1 MAFRKAKNKYAGE
14 DFNLPDSMG
23 GMGDAGMGASDPTM
37 GMGGD
42 PLSMGGGMDM
52 GFGGAGNAYND
63 GISHAS
69 NGLFPQ
75 DVIPVRGPKRLWRL
89 LGIEF
94 QPDRPKHQ
102 KEKKI
107 NLFSYTANE
116 LKYQPGF
123 MRNVL
128 EPEATSAGLTEWL
141 TNTSLRAAAWEKESK
156 STNIMSP
163 EIRTAKD
170 IMVASI
176 MSPIDLQTNAVNI
189 VVKSE
194 ELTEVTQNELSKV
207 LSDYFN
213 DELKFGRRLA
223 KWIGNA
229 LYQAG
234 ATPVLVLPQS
244 NIRTLRNINDEMF
257 IGTFDQDDLAK
268 TIARTKIRKDVN
280 NSVSGEKYLASFEGL
295 NMWSDEA
302 STEAFTTKTLNDCID
317 SLEELDFIP
326 KSDVMKLHQTK
337 EQFKEEFKEM
347 LNKSKN
353 FVMFSTDIGTISKHS
368 HDIRD
373 RLRAMQ
379 REIDKKYVLDKVEPI
394 YVLNTEHDE
403 TTEVEAPSIIE
414 LPYQAVIPVIVPGS
428 PNQHIGY
435 FIMVNQWGEP
445 INPDTRDANDMNAN
459 SRLVESNVHANYGVP
474 SALLS
479 GDRSPLYQFKITS
492 QVFGTVLRNMMEQ
505 KLEEYGLGG
514 SRIEQHEAIT
524 TCLLR
529 NMLDKRL
536 IGLIFV
542 PEPMLTYYHFDVHPD
557 GTGKSLI
564 EDIRTLTGLRT
575 TLVTAN
581 IMAATE
587 NSIDQ
592 KVIELNV
599 GEMNANAQ
607 QLMEQVK
614 NAFTEKR
621 IMRYD
626 NNPLNVQ
633 RDLIQKSL
641 TFVPKGIKGLQ
652 DGLTINTEHKSTG
665 AIQPDRDLM
674 DWLDRR
680 IDQGLLVPKS
690 VIDKGDDEEFARSVV
705 TTNLFFNNRVKM
717 LQQDVNDQATK
728 TVRNYVKY
736 STIVRNRLKDILA
749 LSAKDYDDTNQ
760 DPADP
765 TPPKEPK
772 ELEKLGKESLQP
784 SMELQSLSDDQV
796 KKAEKEAKKIR
807 KTDTHPPKSKE
818 EIEMNDKDINQQL
831 DDILEHIYVQLPE
844 PRIVVDK
851 AQTEEINSF
860 MQCIDGIL
868 NTVYNDDLLPD
879 DFAAY
884 QNVLKMYRGRERARL
899 AREFIKKVG
908 YNSVFDLPPLDQ
920 LDTKDLYTVA
930 MFVINSKRGMDN
942 LSEQIARKLNLG
954 NRAENQGMVDIG
966 GSVGNDF
973 NLPSDMG
980 GTGDMGAAATGSG
993 IGEGTLG
1000 GVNETNADMNME
1012 SGNASSTTETGGE
1025 ENGGMPNI
1033 DLNV

>member
-1 MAFRKAKNKYAGE
+1 MAFKKAKNKYASE

-23 GMGDAGMGASDPTM
+23 GAGDGGMSDPSM
-37 GMGGD
+37 GMSD
-42 PLSMGGGMDM
+42 PMMGGGMDM
-52 GFGGAGNAYND
+52 GMGGGMGGTAD
-63 GISHAS
+63 QVSHAS
-69 NGLFPQ
+69 NGLYPQ

-94 QPDRPKHQ
+94 QPDKPKHQ

-123 MRNVL
+123 VRNSL

-141 TNTSLRAAAWEKESK
+141 THTSIRAAAWERESK

-163 EIRTAKD
+163 EIRAARD

-189 VVKSE
+189 VVESD

-213 DELKFGRRLA
+213 DELKFGRRLS

-234 ATPVLVLPQS
+234 ATPILILPQS

-257 IGTFDQDDLAK
+257 LGTFDKDEL
-268 TIARTKIRKDVN
+268 TKAVNATRPRKDPKALA
-280 NSVSGEKYLASFEGL
+280 SGEKYLASFEGL
-295 NMWSDEA
+295 NMWKDQV
-302 STEAFTTKTLNDCID
+302 STEAFVDRTIDDCLD
-317 SLEELDFIP
+317 SMEELDFVP
-326 KSDVMKLHQTK
+326 KSSVSDLRKTK
-337 EQFKEEFKEM
+337 EKFRDEFKEM

-353 FVMFSTDIGTISKHS
+353 FVMFSTDVGTIAKHGR
-368 HDIRD
+368 DIRD
-373 RLRAMQ
+373 KLREMQ
-379 REIDKKYVLDKVEPI
+379 REIDKKYVLDKVEPV
-394 YVLNTEHDE
+394 YVLNTEHDDS
-403 TTEVEAPSIIE
+403 TEVEAPAIIE
-414 LPYQAVIPVIVPGS
+414 LPYQAVVPVIVPGS

-445 INPDTRDANDMNAN
+445 INPDDRDMNDLSAN
-459 SRLVESNVHANYGVP
+459 SRLVESNMHANYGIP
-474 SALLS
+474 SALVS
-479 GDRSPLYQFKITS
+479 GDRSPLYNFKVTS

-524 TCLLR
+524 TCLMR

-542 PEPMLTYYHFDVHPD
+542 PEPMLTYYRFDVHSD

-564 EDIRTLTGLRT
+564 EDVRTLTGLRT

-592 KVIELNV
+592 KIIELNV

-652 DGLTINTEHKSTG
+652 DGLTINTEHKSAG
-665 AIQPDRDLM
+665 AIQPDKELM

-680 IDQGLLVPKS
+680 IDQALLVPKT

-717 LQQDVNDQATK
+717 LQQDVNDQSTK

-736 STIVRNRLKDILA
+736 STVLRAKMKDVLA

-760 DPADP
+760 DPVDP
-765 TPPKEPK
+765 NPPKMPK
-772 ELEKLGKESLQP
+772 ELDKSLDSKESVQV
-784 SMELQSLSDDQV
+784 SNELQALSDDQV
-796 KKAEKEAKKIR
+796 EKAQKEANRIR
-807 KTDTHPPKSKE
+807 KKDTHPPKSKE
-818 EIEMNDKDINQQL
+818 EIEMNDKNIEEQL
-831 DDILEHIYVQLPE
+831 DDILEHIYVKLPE

-860 MQCIDGIL
+860 MQCIDGVL
-868 NTVYNDDLLPD
+868 NTVYNDELLPD

-884 QNVLKMYRGRERARL
+884 QNVLRMFRAREKSRL
-899 AREFIKKVG
+899 ARDFIKKIG
-908 YNSVFDLPPLDQ
+908 YNSTFDFPPLDQ
-920 LDTKDLYTVA
+920 LDTTDLGTVP
-930 MFVINSKRGMDN
+930 MFVINQKRFVDN
-942 LSEQIARKLNLG
+942 LSDFIGRKVNLG
-954 NRAENQGMVDIG
+954 AKTMDGGAMDMSGGMGMDTG
-966 GSVGNDF
+966 GGF

-980 GTGDMGAAATGSG
+980 GGGTN
-993 IGEGTLG
+993 TLG
-1000 GVNETNADMNME
+1000 GVPETNADMNMGT
-1012 SGNASSTTETGGE
+1012 GNASSSASNGAEET
-1025 ENGGMPNI
+1025 GGMPNI
-1033 DLNV
+1033 DLTT

>member
-1 MAFRKAKNKYAGE
+1 MAFRKAKNKYASE

-23 GMGDAGMGASDPTM
+23 GAGDMSMGDPSM
-37 GMGGD
+37 GMGD
-42 PLSMGGGMDM
+42 PMMGGMDM
-52 GFGGAGNAYND
+52 GMGGGGTAD
-63 GISHAS
+63 QVSHQS
-69 NGLFPQ
+69 NGLYPQ
-75 DVIPVRGPKRLWRL
+75 DIIPVRGPKRLWRL

-94 QPDRPKHQ
+94 QPDKPKHQ
-102 KEKKI
+102 KEKTI
-107 NLFSYTANE
+107 NLFSYTAHE

-123 MRNVL
+123 VRSTL
-128 EPEATSAGLTEWL
+128 EPEVTTAGLSEWL
-141 TNTSLRAAAWEKESK
+141 TSTSLRAAAWEREAK

-189 VVKSE
+189 VVESD

-207 LSDYFN
+207 LSEYFN
-213 DELKFGRRLA
+213 NELKFGRRLA

-229 LYQAG
+229 LYQTG
-234 ATPVLVLPQS
+234 ATPVLILPQS

-257 IGTFDQDDLAK
+257 LGTFDKDELSKALHARPRADKDLSK
-268 TIARTKIRKDVN
+268 
-280 NSVSGEKYLASFEGL
+280 SVSGESYLASFEGL
-295 NMWSDEA
+295 KMWDNA
-302 STEAFTTKTLNDCID
+302 TSTEEFVNRTLTDCID
-317 SLEELDFIP
+317 SMEELDFIP
-326 KSDVMKLHQTK
+326 KSSVTKLHQDK
-337 EQFKEEFKEM
+337 DKFKQEFKDM
-347 LNKSKN
+347 IDKSKN

-368 HDIRD
+368 NDIRD

-379 REIDKKYVLDKVEPI
+379 REIDKKFVLDKVEPI
-394 YVLNTEHDE
+394 YVLDTEHDE
-403 TTEVEAPSIIE
+403 TTDIEAPAIIE

-435 FIMVNQWGEP
+435 FILVNQWGEP
-445 INPDTRDANDMNAN
+445 INPDTRDMNDMNAN
-459 SRLVESNVHANYGVP
+459 SRLVESNMHANYGVP
-474 SALLS
+474 SALLT
-479 GDRSPLYQFKITS
+479 GDRSPLQQFKITS
-492 QVFGTVLRNMMEQ
+492 QVFGTVLRNIMEK

-529 NMLDKRL
+529 NMLDKRM

-542 PEPMLTYYHFDVHPD
+542 PEPMLTYYRFDVHPD

-564 EDIRTLTGLRT
+564 EDVRTLTGLRT

-592 KVIELNV
+592 KIIELNV
-599 GEMNANAQ
+599 GEMNSNAQ

-652 DGLTINTEHKSTG
+652 DGLTINTEHKSAG

-680 IDQGLLVPKS
+680 IDQALLVPKS
-690 VIDKGDDEEFARSVV
+690 VIDKGDDEDFARSIV

-717 LQQDVNDQATK
+717 IQQDVNDLSTK

-736 STIVRNRLKDILA
+736 STPLREKLKEVLA
-749 LSAKDYDDTNQ
+749 LSAKDYDDTEQ
-760 DPADP
+760 DPLD
-765 TPPKEPK
+765 TNPPEIPK
-772 ELEKLGKESLQP
+772 DIKKNMDGEEALRVSNETQV
-784 SMELQSLSDDQV
+784 LSDKQI
-796 KKAEKEAKKIR
+796 KKARKEADKIR
-807 KTDTHPPKSKE
+807 KKDTHPPKSKE
-818 EIEMNDKDINQQL
+818 EIEMNDKDVTKQL
-831 DDILEHIYVQLPE
+831 EDILEHIYVKLPE

-851 AQTEEINSF
+851 AQTDEINAF

-868 NTVYNDDLLPD
+868 NVVYNDELLPD

-884 QNVLKMYRGRERARL
+884 QNVLRMFRAREKARM
-899 AREFIKKVG
+899 AREFIKKIG

-920 LDTKDLYTVA
+920 LETTDLYTVP
-930 MFVINSKRGMDN
+930 MFVMNMKKGIDD
-942 LSEQIARKLNLG
+942 LSNQIGRKIALG
-954 NRAENQGMVDIG
+954 NREQPQGDMGMMG
-966 GSVGNDF
+966 GGMGNDF

-980 GTGDMGAAATGSG
+980 GAGGMDMGTGGEGG

-1000 GVNETNADMNME
+1000 GVTETNADMNMG
-1012 SGNASSTTETGGE
+1012 SGNAAEPTAQGPA
-1025 ENGGMPNI
+1025 ENGGMPDI

>member
-1 MAFRKAKNKYAGE
+1 MAFRQAKNKYANE

-23 GMGDAGMGASDPTM
+23 GTGMGGMSDPTM
-37 GMGGD
+37 GMSD
-42 PLSMGGGMDM
+42 PFGGMDM
-52 GFGGAGNAYND
+52 GMGGTGGGTAD
-63 GISHAS
+63 QVSHAS

-75 DVIPVRGPKRLWRL
+75 DIIPVRGPRRLWKL
-89 LGIEF
+89 LQIMF
-94 QPDRPKHQ
+94 QADKPKHQ
-102 KEKKI
+102 KEKNI
-107 NLFSYTANE
+107 NLFSYNANE

-123 MRNVL
+123 LRNTT
-128 EPEATSAGLTEWL
+128 EPEATTAGLTEWL
-141 TNTSLRAAAWEKESK
+141 TNTSLRAAAWERESK
-156 STNIMSP
+156 STVIMSP
-163 EIRTAKD
+163 EIRTARD

-176 MSPIDLQTNAVNI
+176 MSPVDLQTNAVNI
-189 VVKSE
+189 VVKSD
-194 ELTEVTQNELSKV
+194 ELTEVTQAELSKI

-213 DELKFGRRLA
+213 DELKFGRRLS

-229 LYQAG
+229 LYQTG
-234 ATPVLVLPQS
+234 ATPVLVLPQK

-257 IGTFDQDDLAK
+257 LGTFDKNELIKATHRKQKPDLSK
-268 TIARTKIRKDVN
+268 
-280 NSVSGEKYLASFEGL
+280 SVSGEQYLASFEGL
-295 NMWSDEA
+295 NIWSNET
-302 STEAFTTKTLNDCID
+302 STEQFINRIMDDSID
-317 SLEELDFIP
+317 SMEELDFIP
-326 KSDVMKLHQTK
+326 KSHISKLRQSK
-337 EQFKEEFKEM
+337 DAFKNEFKELM
-347 LNKSKN
+347 NKSKN
-353 FVMFSTDIGTISKHS
+353 FVMFSTDATTIAKHS
-368 HDIRD
+368 YDIRD

-379 REIDKKYVLDKVEPI
+379 REIDKKYVVDKIDPL
-394 YVLNTEHDE
+394 YVLDMDHDD
-403 TTEVEAPSIIE
+403 TTEVEAPAMIE

-445 INPDTRDANDMNAN
+445 INPDNRDINDINAN
-459 SRLVESNVHANYGVP
+459 SRLVESNVHANYGMP
-474 SALLS
+474 SALLD
-479 GDRSPLYQFKITS
+479 GGKYSPLYQFKITS
-492 QVFGTVLRNMMEQ
+492 QVFGTVLRHMMEQ

-514 SRIEQHEAIT
+514 TRVEQHEAIT

-529 NMLDKRL
+529 NMLDKRM
-536 IGLIFV
+536 IGLVFV

-564 EDIRTLTGLRT
+564 EDVRTLTGLRT

-599 GEMNANAQ
+599 GEMNVNAQ

-680 IDQGLLVPKS
+680 IDQALLVPKS

-717 LQQDVNDQATK
+717 IQQDVNDQATK
-728 TVRNYVKY
+728 TVRTYVKY
-736 STIVRNRLKDILA
+736 NSIILNKLKTALA
-749 LSAKDYDDTNQ
+749 LSDKDYDDTNQ
-760 DPADP
+760 DPIDMN
-765 TPPKEPK
+765 PPKEPK
-772 ELEKLGKESLQP
+772 ALKELGEESAKP
-784 SMELQSLSDDQV
+784 SMELQTLSDDQV

-807 KTDTHPPKSKE
+807 EKDTHPPKSKE
-818 EIEMNDKDINQQL
+818 EIEMNDKNIEEQL
-831 DDILEHIYVQLPE
+831 QDILDHIFVKLPE

-851 AQTEEINSF
+851 AQTEEINAF
-860 MQCIDGIL
+860 MQCIDNIL
-868 NTVYNDDLLPD
+868 NIVYNDELLPD
-879 DFAAY
+879 DFSAY
-884 QNVLKMYRGRERARL
+884 ANVLRMYRARERARL
-899 AREFIKKVG
+899 VRDFVKKVG
-908 YNSVFDLPPLDQ
+908 YNSTFDLPPLDQ
-920 LDTKDLYTVA
+920 LDTNDLYTVA
-930 MFVINSKRGMDN
+930 MFVINSKRGLDN
-942 LSEQIARKLNLG
+942 ISEQIGRKLNLG
-954 NRAENQGMVDIG
+954 NRVENQGMVDVG
-966 GSVGNDF
+966 GGMDSTMGNDF
-973 NLPSDMG
+973 NLPSGMG
-980 GTGDMGAAATGSG
+980 GTGGMDMSGNSGG

-1000 GVNETNADMNME
+1000 GVQENSADMNMG
-1012 SGNASSTTETGGE
+1012 SGNASSNASQGGE

-1033 DLNV
+1033 DLKI

>member
-1 MAFRKAKNKYAGE
+1 MAFRKAKNKYASE

-23 GMGDAGMGASDPTM
+23 GVGDM
-37 GMGGD
+37 
-42 PLSMGGGMDM
+42 SMGGGMTDPSMGMSDPFGGMDM
-52 GFGGAGNAYND
+52 GMGGTGGTAD
-63 GISHAS
+63 QVSHAS

-94 QPDRPKHQ
+94 QPDKPKHQ

-123 MRNVL
+123 MRNTL
-128 EPEATSAGLTEWL
+128 EPEATSAGLSEWL
-141 TNTSLRAAAWEKESK
+141 TNTSLRAAAWERESK

-163 EIRTAKD
+163 EIRTARD

-189 VVKSE
+189 VVESE
-194 ELTEVTQNELSKV
+194 ELTEVTQNELSKI

-229 LYQAG
+229 LYQTG

-257 IGTFDQDDLAK
+257 LGTFDRDELIKA
-268 TIARTKIRKDVN
+268 TRRKPKQN
-280 NSVSGEKYLASFEGL
+280 LENSVSGEKYLASFEGL
-295 NMWSDEA
+295 SVWDNPEQTDKFIDEMLDDA
-302 STEAFTTKTLNDCID
+302 ID
-317 SLEELDFIP
+317 SMEELDFIE
-326 KSDVMKLHQTK
+326 KSSVTKLHQDKTK
-337 EQFKEEFKEM
+337 FREEFKS
-347 LNKSKN
+347 LIDKSKN
-353 FVMFSTDIGTISKHS
+353 FVMFSTDVGTISKHT

-373 RLRAMQ
+373 RLRAIQ

-394 YVLNTEHDE
+394 YVVNTEHDD

-414 LPYQAVIPVIVPGS
+414 LPYQAVVPVIVPGS

-445 INPDTRDANDMNAN
+445 INPDSRDMNDMNAN
-459 SRLVESNVHANYGVP
+459 SRLVESNVHANFGVP

-479 GDRSPLYQFKITS
+479 GERSPIQQFKITS
-492 QVFGTVLRNMMEQ
+492 QVFGTVLRHLMEQ
-505 KLEEYGLGG
+505 KLDEYGLGG
-514 SRIEQHEAIT
+514 TRIEQHEAIT

-542 PEPMLTYYHFDVHPD
+542 PEPMLTYYHFDTHPD

-564 EDIRTLTGLRT
+564 EDVRTLTGLRT

-592 KVIELNV
+592 KIIELNV

-652 DGLTINTEHKSTG
+652 DGLTVETQHKNTG
-665 AIQPDRDLM
+665 AVQPDRDLM

-680 IDQGLLVPKS
+680 IDQALLVPKS
-690 VIDKGDDEEFARSVV
+690 VIDKGDDEDFARSIV

-736 STIVRNRLKDILA
+736 STILRNKLKTALA

-760 DPADP
+760 DPLDP
-765 TPPKEPK
+765 NPPQEPK
-772 ELEKLGKESLQP
+772 ELKGIGDESLKP
-784 SMELQSLSDDQV
+784 SMELQALSDDQV

-807 KTDTHPPKSKE
+807 EKDTHPPKSKE
-818 EIEMNDKDINQQL
+818 EIEMNDKNIDQQL
-831 DDILEHIYVQLPE
+831 DDILEHIFVKLPE

-851 AQTEEINSF
+851 AQTEEINQF
-860 MQCIDGIL
+860 MNCIDGVL
-868 NTVYNDDLLPD
+868 STVYNDELLPD

-884 QNVLKMYRGRERARL
+884 ANVLKMYRAREKARL

-942 LSEQIARKLNLG
+942 ISEQIGRKLNLG

-966 GSVGNDF
+966 GGVSGMGNDF

-980 GTGDMGAAATGSG
+980 GTGGMDMSGNSGS

-1000 GVNETNADMNME
+1000 GVKETNADMNMN
-1012 SGNASSTTETGGE
+1012 SGNASSTATSGGE

-1033 DLNV
+1033 DLNI